1 VNMQLDKLPIV
12 KTSALEMLI
21 VDLEAQWLN
30 QMQWR
35 KRRGAQSRD
44 APRVGRDLGFEQDD
58 MHV

>member
-1 VNMQLDKLPIV
+1 MQIDKLPIV
-12 KTSALEMLI
+12 ETSTLEMLI

-44 APRVGRDLGFEQDD
+44 APRVRWDLGFEQDD
-58 MHV
+58 LHV